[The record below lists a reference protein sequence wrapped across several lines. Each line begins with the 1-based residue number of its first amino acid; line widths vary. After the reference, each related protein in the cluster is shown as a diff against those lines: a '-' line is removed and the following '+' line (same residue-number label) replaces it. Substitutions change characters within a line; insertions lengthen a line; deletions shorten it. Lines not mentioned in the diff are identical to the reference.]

1 MQKSIL
7 VCFYAPQYVLGSKRH
22 VAMSTTCVHHIPSR
36 A

>member
-7 VCFYAPQYVLGSKRH
+7 VRFYAPRYVLGSKRH
-22 VAMSTTCVHHIPSR
+22 VAMSITCDHHIPSR